1 MQPSELL
8 CQCCFARSPATA
20 AGDDR
25 LLLDGGDDG
34 DGKRRL
40 GGDGDRSM
48 LLGLQPHWAHT
59 ESRTDAGRLLQLER
73 PPAELVALAAAQL
86 VAQPTNRCRDPE
98 VGACKRA
105 GYLHCCCCLM
115 MMLLLLMLLLV
126 WSDLSC
132 YFGSVGCC
140 SDAESLLL
148 AVCAA

>member
-8 CQCCFARSPATA
+8 CQCYLARSPETA

-40 GGDGDRSM
+40 GGDGGGQSM
-48 LLGLQPHWAHT
+48 PLGLQPHWAHT

-105 GYLHCCCCLM
+105 GCLHCCCCLM
-115 MMLLLLMLLLV
+115 MMLLLV